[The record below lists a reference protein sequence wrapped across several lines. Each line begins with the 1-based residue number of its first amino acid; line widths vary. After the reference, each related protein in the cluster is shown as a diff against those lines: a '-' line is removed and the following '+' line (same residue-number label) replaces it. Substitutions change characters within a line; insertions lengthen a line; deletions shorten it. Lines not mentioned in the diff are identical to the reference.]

1 MASSERTEAA
11 NATSTAAASN
21 TTSAP
26 AVASA
31 PAAVAG
37 AEGRRDGERQPSG
50 PEAATKALK
59 DGGPIKPRELLAEL
73 TTKNWRGSW
82 SASCCLR
89 LRRMYLAQSWPSLSA
104 VKSSGTYAGAT
115 GLHHGGPNVHD
126 TSSCLIMR
134 GRPTGPRLGVNK
146 EKKLCRG

>member
-59 DGGPIKPRELLAEL
+59 DGGPIKPREMPRADEAPIFRVAGRTDYEKLAWLVVGLLLFAFAPYVL
-73 TTKNWRGSW
+73 GAIVAFVVCRKVIWHIRGCNGPSPW
-82 SASCCLR
+82 
-89 LRRMYLAQSWPSLSA
+89 WP
-104 VKSSGTYAGAT
+104 
-115 GLHHGGPNVHD
+115 
-126 TSSCLIMR
+126 
-134 GRPTGPRLGVNK
+134 
-146 EKKLCRG
+146 